1 MSISVDKQSRGG
13 NGTAHSMEGLNM
25 SSTPKTEPID
35 KIEEVLVEGPAAAG
49 TIVPKSEKSVEQA
62 LEDFVSQ
69 ANSSFA
75 EDYDGWDIASNIDKF
90 VEQARSKPLAE
101 VEPADPPAP
110 APAPVQAAPAP
121 APAAVSAPVYTTT
134 APDAQ
139 PPVMMHEPTPTPML
153 VGGGITRGM
162 FLGGILAAGVI
173 SAGVAVA
180 VIKFAPSQQP
190 AAPATVVTAP
200 APTAQPVV
208 QPLAQPAAP
217 VAQPIAQP

>member
-35 KIEEVLVEGPAAAG
+35 KIEEVLVEGPAASG
-49 TIVPKSEKSVEQA
+49 TIVPKTEKSVEQA
-62 LEDFVSQ
+62 HEDFVSQ

-110 APAPVQAAPAP
+110 APAPVPTP

-134 APDAQ
+134 TPDAQ
-139 PPVMMHEPTPTPML
+139 PPMMVPEPTPTPMV
-153 VGGGITRGM
+153 VGGGI
-162 FLGGILAAGVI
+162 
-173 SAGVAVA
+173 
-180 VIKFAPSQQP
+180 
-190 AAPATVVTAP
+190 
-200 APTAQPVV
+200 
-208 QPLAQPAAP
+208 
-217 VAQPIAQP
+217 